1 MLHLKVISPAK
12 VVLEEDVEWITAP
25 SAEGEITILPKHE
38 RLFALLQ
45 DGIIK
50 IKSKDKEEYMAVGGG
65 YVETDG
71 KEVHILVSRA
81 HKQDEIDEVLTQAA
95 LDEARLLLKNAK
107 DTTQRLEAAAVLRRS
122 IIDLKLLRRRRKA

>member
-12 VVLEEDVEWITAP
+12 VVLEEDVEWVTAP

-38 RLFALLQ
+38 RIFALLQ